1 MRAHWR
7 AGRRRGLAT
16 LAALSLVLV
25 TAPGSVAE
33 EEEGTKNLST
43 PVILV
48 DDDAQSALFNPVTV
62 PDGPDGNADYV
73 ATGDIAGD
81 YYTGKGSDT
90 YCTTDNPCP
99 VDDDF
104 DADLWGADWVFEDT
118 EEVGALAKFGDNLVS
133 QPLASPNRPIR
144 VEVNLFAD
152 EDTAAAYGDLEG
164 YEMVSLQGGQR
175 NELYGTLGEAEVIAP
190 MVFTPDHNL
199 TILQYDPATKR
210 YTIPVY
216 DGPMGVEVNGSGKL
230 IYGFNWSTASGLTNP
245 GAGNYRIIF
254 TIGADSLVSLTGI
267 AVTEEEGEEGE
278 EGGGRTP
285 MLYDDKTLYID
296 LGVATPELNPPL
308 PFGPGPKSD
317 FNGDHVPDVITRNS
331 AGRLFLYPGNGT
343 GGWLPTIAYGY
354 GWNAFTAIVAV
365 GDWNGDDANDLM
377 ARDTSGR
384 LYLYPGNGNAG
395 WLPRVAYGYGW
406 NTMTAI
412 VGVGDFNGDDA
423 PDLMARQSTG
433 RLWLYP
439 GNGTGGFLPRVAYGY
454 GWNGMTSILGVG
466 DFNSDGAM
474 DLAAR
479 DTAGQLWLYAGNGSG
494 GWLPGRT
501 LIGTSW
507 QRFTA
512 LVAPW
517 DFSGDG
523 NVDVMARNSLGQLYL
538 YQGDGDDYWK
548 LPAKLIG
555 TGWNVFTAI
564 VA

>member
-7 AGRRRGLAT
+7 AGRRGMAV
-16 LAALSLVLV
+16 LAALSMVLV
-25 TAPGSVAE
+25 TAPGSTAA

-48 DDDAQSALFNPVTV
+48 DDDAQSALFNAKTV
-62 PDGPDGNADYV
+62 PGAPTGNADYTV
-73 ATGDIAGD
+73 PGGDLAGD
-81 YYTGKGSDT
+81 YYTSKSSENYT
-90 YCTTDNPCP
+90 ST
-99 VDDDF
+99 VDQDF
-104 DADLWGADWVFEDT
+104 DADLWGADWTFEDT
-118 EEVGALAKFGDNLVS
+118 DVVGTLAKWGDNLVS
-133 QPLASPNRPIR
+133 APLNGGKPVR

-152 EDTAAAYGDLEG
+152 ETTAAKYGPMDGYTMVPLEG
-164 YEMVSLQGGQR
+164 GMR
-175 NELYGTLGEAEVIAP
+175 NELFGTKGVAEPIPP

-199 TILQYDPATKR
+199 TILKYSSVTGR

-216 DGPMGVEVNGSGKL
+216 DGPMGIEVNGSGKL
-230 IYGFNWSTASGLTNP
+230 IYGFNWSTASGLGNP
-245 GAGNYRIIF
+245 AQGNYRLIF
-254 TIGADSLVSLTGI
+254 TVGSESLVSLTGL
-267 AVTEEEGEEGE
+267 AVAEEEGTEEGE
-278 EGGGRTP
+278 GTGRTP
-285 MLYDDKTLYID
+285 MLYGDKIMYLD
-296 LGVATPELNPPL
+296 LGIATPVLNPPL

-317 FNGDHVPDVITRNS
+317 FTGDHKPDVVARNS
-331 AGRLFLYPGNGT
+331 AGRLFIYPGNGT
-343 GGWLPTIAYGY
+343 GGWLPTIALGY
-354 GWNAFTAIVAV
+354 GWNAMTAIVAV

-377 ARDTSGR
+377 ARDASGR
-384 LYLYPGNGNAG
+384 LYLYPGNAAG
-395 WLPRVAYGYGW
+395 GFGARVAYGYGW
-406 NTMTAI
+406 NAMTAI
-412 VGVGDFNGDDA
+412 VGMGDFNGDDN
-423 PDLMARQSTG
+423 PDLMARESTG

-479 DTAGQLWLYAGNGSG
+479 DTAGQLWLYAGNGTG
-494 GWLPGRT
+494 GWLLGRT